1 MVFNVKKIIIVLAF
15 ISCFLSSYASDD
27 YLIKDLNESWLVYN
41 PSLNSYVPLT
51 NLTQKRH
58 TFNIQINTKNY
69 ERFLFRVKTSNASEI
84 YINQQFFFE
93 TQTQQDTLIPIKEI
107 RDFSGKDSVLISVYS
122 QNIGLK
128 PTYAAIIRKGNTEI
142 GLSAFGYKLSPKK
155 SELYKN
161 LLLISL
167 LSILVLI
174 AILKSIDSEK
184 LEIYFN
190 LVRLF
195 SNRKVDDYLYQNAFS
210 ATTLPYLIS
219 SSFIISVVLL
229 INRYSFFPL
238 DTLGIDNGFLK
249 LTGVVLLNALIILAL
264 YLVKYLY
271 LRFIGVFVSVRRFS
285 ERHFF
290 EFSRVFSIGFA
301 IILLFSLA
309 INSFNLSASWLN
321 ITLFL
326 FFLLWIIRI
335 AFVGR
340 QELGFKNMYLFSY
353 LCASEIIPF
362 ILILKNIGTF

>member
-1 MVFNVKKIIIVLAF
+1 MVIKLKKILLF
-15 ISCFLSSYASDD
+15 IGFICCFINSNASED
-27 YLIKDLNESWLVYN
+27 YLIKDLNHSWLVYS

-51 NLTQKRH
+51 NFKQKRH
-58 TFNIQINTKNY
+58 TFNLRINTKDY
-69 ERFLFRVKTSNASEI
+69 ERFLFRIETHNASDI
-84 YINQQFFFE
+84 YINQQFFLE
-93 TQTQQDTLIPIKEI
+93 LPNAKDTIIPIKKI
-107 RDFSGKDSVLISVYS
+107 REFSDADTVSISVYS
-122 QNIGLK
+122 QNISVK
-128 PTYAAIIRKGNTEI
+128 PNYAAIIREVNTEI
-142 GLSAFGYKLSPKK
+142 GLSPFSYTLIGRK
-155 SELYKN
+155 SELYSN
-161 LLLISL
+161 LLLVSL
-167 LSILVLI
+167 LLIVVLI

-195 SNRKVDDYLYQNAFS
+195 SNRKVDDYLYQHAFS
-210 ATTLPYLIS
+210 GTTLPYLIS
-219 SSFIISVVLL
+219 SAFIISVVLL

-238 DTLGIDNGFLK
+238 DTFGIENGFLK
-249 LTGVVLLNALIILAL
+249 LTGVVLVNAIIILLL
-264 YLVKYLY
+264 YLVKYIY

-309 INSFNLSASWLN
+309 INSFGLSASWLN

-326 FFLLWIIRI
+326 FFFLWIIRI
-335 AFVGR
+335 TFVGR